1 MKNWIFQEASGMG
14 DLNGEAIRSTL
25 LNQGLTHSEILA
37 REAIQNSCDAPINPS
52 DNEKIKVVFRLVTL
66 KGKEKQDFLANRFFY
81 SDIKK
86 RRNSLGLQPNNA
98 IDNFEELEKPLHL
111 LYIEDFGTHGI
122 YGNPHSQ
129 ESHFHKLLLSH
140 GNRSKARENSGSGGS
155 YGFGKA
161 AYAGNSNIYTIFAY
175 SEFDPERIDD
185 GVHSRLMGCGYFE
198 NHEFEGKDYPG
209 RCWLGNQDDTNP
221 SIVHPLTNDEA
232 EQFAISLGFQKRD
245 SKKTGTSLL
254 IVDSQIT
261 SIDTL
266 RESIEDWWWPRL
278 IENNLD
284 IELYA
289 DNERLDPP
297 KPRTRNDL
305 KPFIDCFELTQ
316 NIAPVINDKNTKL
329 IKMKKFK
336 ENETGSMACKVVTDE
351 IIEDL
356 EILERLGSVALI
368 RQKRMVITYLPAN
381 KDELAVGVFVASDNS
396 YTEKVLK
403 NSEPPSHI
411 RWDPNSEELKKVD
424 YKEGVETGTSRELVK
439 YILNNIKRNLR
450 EFINEL
456 TSENKQD
463 ELRPKRL
470 EKILG
475 DFFRPQ
481 SKSKGGAD
489 PREVD
494 PISITHLQETFEVVD
509 SKIRSHASFA
519 ITLSDK
525 AEESLAEI
533 MIEISCKPELDEG
546 IDDVFIPIEVN
557 IENNDFEIVSESP
570 TKIKMTLEKDKK
582 VKVAVQSELYDPNWT
597 TNLSIIVERK

>member
-66 KGKEKQDFLANRFFY
+66 LGKEKQDFLENKFFY
-81 SDIKK
+81 RDIKE
-86 RRNSLGLQPNNA
+86 RRSSLGLQPNNA
-98 IDNFEELEKPLHL
+98 IDNFDDLEKPLHL

-161 AYAGNSNIYTIFAY
+161 AYAGNSNIYSIFAY
-175 SEFDPERIDD
+175 SEFDPQKIEDN
-185 GVHSRLMGCGYFE
+185 VHSRLMGCGYFE
-198 NHEFEGKDYPG
+198 NHEFKGKDYPG
-209 RCWLGNQDDTNP
+209 RCWLGNQDEANAA
-221 SIVHPLTNDEA
+221 IVHPLTNDEA
-232 EQFAISLGFQKRD
+232 DQFAISIGFQKRD
-245 SKKTGTSLL
+245 AMKTGTSLL

-261 SIDTL
+261 SINTL

-289 DNERLDPP
+289 DNVRLDPP
-297 KPRTRNDL
+297 KPRGRDDL

-316 NIAPVINDKNTKL
+316 NIVPVINDKNTKL
-329 IKMKKFK
+329 IKMRKFK
-336 ENETGSMACKVVTDE
+336 ENETGSMACKVVNEE
-351 IIEDL
+351 IVEDL

-381 KDELAVGVFVASDNS
+381 KDELAVGVFVASDDS
-396 YTEKVLK
+396 YTEKALK

-424 YKEGVETGTSRELVK
+424 YKEGVEPGTSRDLVK
-439 YILNNIKRNLR
+439 YILNGIKRNLR

-456 TSENKQD
+456 SFENKQE

-470 EKILG
+470 ERILG

-494 PISITHLQETFEVVD
+494 PISVTQLEESFEVVD
-509 SKIRSHASFA
+509 SKLRTKSSFV

-525 AEESLAEI
+525 ADDDLSEI
-533 MIEISCKPELDEG
+533 IIEISCKPELDEG
-546 IDDVFIPIEVN
+546 VDDIFIPIEVK
-557 IENNDFEIVSESP
+557 IDDNNFEIISENP
-570 TKIKMTLEKDKK
+570 TRIKIELEKEKK
-582 VKVAVQSELYDPNWT
+582 VKVNLTSDLYDPNWT